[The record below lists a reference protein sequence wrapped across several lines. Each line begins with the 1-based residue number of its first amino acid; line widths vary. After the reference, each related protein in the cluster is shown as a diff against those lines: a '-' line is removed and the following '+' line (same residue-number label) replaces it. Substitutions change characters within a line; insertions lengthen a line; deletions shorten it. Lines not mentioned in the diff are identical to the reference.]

1 VSPDSITLG
10 TKTTVTGS
18 GTLDEG
24 AAGGTFE
31 VTIKAGIIDKTF
43 TGDMCTPKTFT
54 LPLGTGSVTWNGL
67 KCPVAS
73 GAVSASLDVL
83 LAKALPASL
92 AEATITMTA
101 TAGNG
106 DKLLCLDIKTAPAAS
121 TVIHPATSVPHGWEA
136 VATEDQIATPD
147 RMDVLVGLRRSNV
160 DRLNEFFWASSTPDN
175 ANYLNHLSWDAMGA
189 LVRPSETA
197 IAGVLAWLASHGATD
212 VRVAAHGDAI
222 HASLSLSELEKMTSG
237 RFATFV
243 HATSGRRIVRLT
255 GGVSLP
261 SRIAE
266 YVETFTG
273 LHGFPLE
280 LDPIASNA
288 QINQSNQVTPKL
300 IKSAYSIA
308 NVKKSGYKNIQAI
321 AQFQGQYVAPSDL
334 STFCKAYNPDGS
346 DCKIS
351 KFVGQNT
358 PTQPGVESMLDTEYI
373 MGVGQG
379 TETWVYSYPNFDFCA
394 DLLTWANDVAA
405 EDPHPNVVSV
415 SYGSQKIDFCDS
427 TTINRLSQ
435 DVQKLGAMGITVL
448 IASGDDGSGGMSR
461 QGSNNGKLSPSFPAS
476 IPYAVAVGS
485 TYFVSGTSGTEEATT
500 QFGSGGGFSYDYELP
515 SYQSSAV
522 KSYLAQQPEIG
533 SSKYASNG
541 RGTPDVSL
549 LGEQFLVEVQ
559 GQAMSVGGTSAST
572 PTWGAIISLLNEECL
587 AASAGKKTLGF
598 VNPLFYQNPDAF
610 NDVTVGSNAIGENQQ
625 SGWKC
630 TKGWD
635 AATGLGTPD
644 FTKLQNVVTKACGS
658 TVEMVV

>member
-1 VSPDSITLG
+1 VLL
-10 TKTTVTGS
+10 KTT
-18 GTLDEG
+18 
-24 AAGGTFE
+24 
-31 VTIKAGIIDKTF
+31 I
-43 TGDMCTPKTFT
+43 
-54 LPLGTGSVTWNGL
+54 SVQ
-67 KCPVAS
+67 A
-73 GAVSASLDVL
+73 
-83 LAKALPASL
+83 
-92 AEATITMTA
+92 TA
-101 TAGNG
+101 TNG
-106 DKLLCLDIKTAPAAS
+106 DKLLCMNINTAPAS
-121 TVIHPATSVPHGWEA
+121 LPTVIHPATPAPHGWEA
-136 VATEDQIATPD
+136 VTTEDQIVASD
-147 RMDVLVGLRRSNV
+147 RMEVLVGLRRSNV
-160 DRLNEFFWASSTPDN
+160 ERLDEIFRTSSTPGN

-189 LVRPSETA
+189 LVRPSEHA
-197 IAGVLAWLASHGATD
+197 MGAVLAWLASHGATD

-222 HASLSLSELEKMTSG
+222 RASLSLPDLEDMTSG
-237 RFATFV
+237 RFASFV
-243 HATSGRRIVRLT
+243 HVASGRRIVRLT

-261 SRIAE
+261 SEIAQH
-266 YVETFTG
+266 VETFTG

-280 LDPIASNA
+280 IAPIASSA

-300 IKSAYSIA
+300 INSAYSIA
-308 NVKKSGYKNIQAI
+308 NVKKSGYTNIQAI

-334 STFCKAYNPDGS
+334 TTFCKTYQPDGA

-405 EDPHPNVVSV
+405 ETPHPYVVSV

-427 TTINRLSQ
+427 STITRLSQ

-476 IPYAVAVGS
+476 IPYALAVGS
-485 TYFVSGTSGTEEATT
+485 TYFVSGTSGQEEATT

-541 RGTPDVSL
+541 RGTPDVAL
-549 LGEQFLVEVQ
+549 LGEQFLVEVR

-598 VNPLFYQNPDAF
+598 VNPLFYENPDAF
-610 NDVTVGSNAIGENQQ
+610 NDVTVGSNAVGENQQ

-630 TKGWD
+630 AKGWD
-635 AATGLGTPD
+635 AATGLGSPD
-644 FTKLQNVVTKACGS
+644 FTKLRSVVTQACGS
-658 TVEMVV
+658 TTEVVV